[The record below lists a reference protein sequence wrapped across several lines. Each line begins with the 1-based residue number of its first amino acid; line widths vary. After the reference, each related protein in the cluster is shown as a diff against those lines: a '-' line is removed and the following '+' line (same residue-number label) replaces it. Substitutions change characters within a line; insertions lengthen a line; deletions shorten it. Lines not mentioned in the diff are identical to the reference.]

1 MISDILADA
10 LAAEREYK
18 RTSVLDYSKY
28 EYMLRS
34 WENLTEQILAE
45 LNKPPVEAKTYTI
58 FQGYP
63 ILNGEKIYDP
73 CGEEPYTFISSDP
86 KSKSVC
92 VKNLKGDLFTF
103 PALRFDITFETKEL

>member
-34 WENLTEQILAE
+34 WENLTEQIIAE
-45 LNKPPVEAKTYTI
+45 LNKPPQADVEA
-58 FQGYP
+58 
-63 ILNGEKIYDP
+63 
-73 CGEEPYTFISSDP
+73 
-86 KSKSVC
+86 
-92 VKNLKGDLFTF
+92 
-103 PALRFDITFETKEL
+103 A